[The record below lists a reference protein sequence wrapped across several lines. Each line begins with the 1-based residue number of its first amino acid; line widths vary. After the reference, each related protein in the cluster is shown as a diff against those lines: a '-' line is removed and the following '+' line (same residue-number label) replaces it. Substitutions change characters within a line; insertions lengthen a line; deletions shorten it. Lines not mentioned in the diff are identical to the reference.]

1 MCYSVMASGG
11 GVAGVQNL
19 VCITLGGVGIFISLS
34 LQLSLCRSGK
44 N

>member
-19 VCITLGGVGIFISLS
+19 VFITLGGVGIFILS